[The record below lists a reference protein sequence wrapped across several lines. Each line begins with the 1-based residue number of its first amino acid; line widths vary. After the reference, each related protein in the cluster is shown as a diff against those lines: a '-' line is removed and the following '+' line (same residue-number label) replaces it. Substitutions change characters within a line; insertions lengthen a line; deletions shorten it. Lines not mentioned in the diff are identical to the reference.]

1 MEPTPCKISHP
12 MRNAFGLHKGPPTL
26 QLINGPVLL
35 HHQNFFCEQ
44 LNFWI
49 LPLFTLRATVP
60 QKVFEHLW
68 ASLKTSI
75 DLRNPYYIIE
85 AVKAASPHLFNYSWL
100 ISLGMTALFLAST
113 RLTEAISL
121 GKYPKYKEYQ
131 RRVGMFS

>member
-1 MEPTPCKISHP
+1 